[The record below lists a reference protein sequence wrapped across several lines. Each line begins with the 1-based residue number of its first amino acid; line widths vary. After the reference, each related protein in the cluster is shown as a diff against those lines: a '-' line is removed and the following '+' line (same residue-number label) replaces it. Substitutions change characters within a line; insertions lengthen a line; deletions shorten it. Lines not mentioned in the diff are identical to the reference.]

1 MKQNSIACDYVACFV
16 GVHDLNGV
24 HMSLNSPGYN
34 QVRTLNS
41 QMVRLNHIKYTSIY
55 HDLFHFN
62 SIIGVIRISVLKSV
76 FRFVLNSLELFQQ
89 DLKKSTFQMT
99 FRKVTSL
106 CSRKYK
112 NKSNYSALP
121 LTIKIYSFFILCKR
135 IKVVI
140 SLFNM
145 MTRVFMNISSCK

>member
-55 HDLFHFN
+55 YDLFHFH
-62 SIIGVIRISVLKSV
+62 SIIRISVLKSV

>member
-1 MKQNSIACDYVACFV
+1 
-16 GVHDLNGV
+16 
-24 HMSLNSPGYN
+24 MSLNSPGYN

-55 HDLFHFN
+55 YDLFHFN
-62 SIIGVIRISVLKSV
+62 SIIRISILKSV
-76 FRFVLNSLELFQQ
+76 FRFVLNSLELFQW

-145 MTRVFMNISSCK
+145 MTRVFMNISSCKWSFTFVSSGDISSHNWV